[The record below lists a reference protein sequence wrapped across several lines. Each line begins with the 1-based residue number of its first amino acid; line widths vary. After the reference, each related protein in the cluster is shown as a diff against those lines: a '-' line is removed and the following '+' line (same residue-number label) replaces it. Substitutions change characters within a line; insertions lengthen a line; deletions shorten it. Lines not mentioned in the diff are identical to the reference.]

1 MSIDFLPSQFHMSTE
16 LFNELQIKLTTF
28 IQRTDPKLNKI
39 QLPLIPIFKR
49 ILAYLQNI
57 NEQPNEIFEL
67 PEISSYQNQ
76 ICIDILSQST
86 LRQAI
91 DMVFMLKQFQPIL
104 DQTPFQQRL
113 TYDEFKHFQL
123 FTSQSELLDKLKY
136 EYNLIKHVT
145 ISKQQLQYIV
155 SLNYSRDTYYYNEL
169 SKFIKLTDQHQ
180 TLKLIDT
187 NTFMNNLTN
196 IVNQRF
202 TIEQYNDM
210 MNFVEETP
218 YNKLQ
223 QIIPNMDSIQII
235 RDDNFAND
243 IIKEY
248 VKVLNNCKFILNNAG
263 KININLYRAASQ
275 TIPIAIYKS
284 LQILIMY
291 PDQYQIAGC
300 LLYTFYIPIVYVN
313 ENDIKADTLIITPE
327 FQDLHLKS
335 QGQNIHQ
342 IVLKS
347 DVPSAI
353 VHHIDSNE
361 FHNESDNLVLI
372 TVTEDE
378 VQYFKQMRPEIKQL
392 TPHVKHQ
399 MIHRMLNSEYS
410 ERCDM
415 FHLNCINLAVFNSKN
430 SYYKRY
436 VANWLNNPEQTL
448 YEYVNSGS
456 ADIHFDIDEFIK
468 YISNQLD

>member
-1 MSIDFLPSQFHMSTE
+1 MSIDFLPSQFHMSAK
-16 LFNELQIKLTTF
+16 LFDQLQNLLLTF
-28 IQRTDPKLNKI
+28 VQRTDPTLNKSFKLI
-39 QLPLIPIFKR
+39 QINIFSHIR
-49 ILAYLQNI
+49 VYLQS
-57 NEQPNEIFEL
+57 NETFEL
-67 PEISSYQNQ
+67 PEISSEQLN
-76 ICIDILSQST
+76 ICINILSQST
-86 LRQAI
+86 LKQAV
-91 DMVFMLKQFQPIL
+91 DVNNMLKQFQPIL
-104 DQTPFQQRL
+104 DKTPFSQRF
-113 TYDEFKHFQL
+113 TYEDFKHFQQVK
-123 FTSQSELLDKLKY
+123 SQSELLEKLNE
-136 EYNLIKHVT
+136 EYKTNQRIT
-145 ISKQQLQYIV
+145 ISKQQLQHILC
-155 SLNYSRDTYYYNEL
+155 LNYNRDTYHYNEL

-180 TLKLIDT
+180 SLKLIST

-210 MNFVEETP
+210 MNFIEETP

-248 VKVLNNCKFILNNAG
+248 VKVLNKCKFILDNAG

-284 LQILIMY
+284 LQMLIMY

-347 DVPSAI
+347 DIPSAI

-448 YEYVNSGS
+448 YEYVNSGE
-456 ADIHFDIDEFIK
+456 ADIHFDIDQFIK